1 MKTLLRDTDTPIS
14 ARIDG
19 KPRGIVRVVT
29 DVTGTLTP
37 LSDRPALSASDRC
50 DRCGAQAYVRVVL
63 AGGGELLFCNHH
75 YGEHEGKLAKVAVA
89 VDDERASLSATAST
103 PER

>member
-1 MKTLLRDTDTPIS
+1 M
-14 ARIDG
+14 
-19 KPRGIVRVVT
+19 RVVS
-29 DVTGTLTP
+29 DVTGTLTT
-37 LSDRPALSASDRC
+37 LSDRPRLTASDRC

-75 YGEHEGKLAKVAVA
+75 YSEHEANLAKVAVA
-89 VDDERASLSATAST
+89 VDDERSSLSETAST

>member
-1 MKTLLRDTDTPIS
+1 M
-14 ARIDG
+14 A
-19 KPRGIVRVVT
+19 VVS
-29 DVTGTLTP
+29 DVTGTLSP
-37 LSDRPALSASDRC
+37 LSDRPRLTAADRC

-75 YGEHEGKLAKVAVA
+75 YGEHEGKLAHIAVA
-89 VDDERASLSATAST
+89 VDDERSNLSVAAST